1 MTAHVVI
8 RYILAWTPFAVTVFC
23 FIVLP
28 VLLSKRRPE

>member
-1 MTAHVVI
+1 MMNHVV
-8 RYILAWTPFAVTVFC
+8 RYALAWAPFALSVFC